1 MATDQSDDEEPEEKS
16 SVAETKGIG
25 LGLSTAKI
33 LVEAQDGSI
42 KIESVEGVNCTVTLS
57 ICV

>member
-1 MATDQSDDEEPEEKS
+1 MATDQSDEEEEKS
-16 SVAETKGIG
+16 SVSETKGIG

-42 KIESVEGVNCTVTLS
+42 MIESVEGVNCTVTLS
-57 ICV
+57 I